1 MTWYDTFAD
10 DEQKSVEELQR
21 KGITGKP
28 TVQKEVGIF
37 DGAISS
43 PFRGMAIGLNK
54 VGDAISAPI
63 DAVVDRV
70 SYSLKDVSTNEFIEP
85 YEEFKAKREKARDNL
100 VYRTIADLEDKDNTG

>member
-43 PFRGMAIGLNK
+43 PFR
-54 VGDAISAPI
+54 VWQ
-63 DAVVDRV
+63 
-70 SYSLKDVSTNEFIEP
+70 
-85 YEEFKAKREKARDNL
+85 L
-100 VYRTIADLEDKDNTG
+100 VLTKLVMQFRHQSMPS